1 MRRRLALVVQAIIPA
16 IRAMTAT
23 APIRTHSQV
32 GTELDVPVVGV
43 GEGEAGAVVAAG
55 VVAAGVVA
63 AGVVASQFLGLLWG
77 DQAPPGQLLPVTL
90 PPEIQYLLARP
101 DDHGRYR
108 AG

>member
-1 MRRRLALVVQAIIPA
+1 
-16 IRAMTAT
+16 MTAT

-63 AGVVASQFLGLLWG
+63 AGVVA
-77 DQAPPGQLLPVTL
+77 
-90 PPEIQYLLARP
+90 
-101 DDHGRYR
+101 
-108 AG
+108 AGVVG